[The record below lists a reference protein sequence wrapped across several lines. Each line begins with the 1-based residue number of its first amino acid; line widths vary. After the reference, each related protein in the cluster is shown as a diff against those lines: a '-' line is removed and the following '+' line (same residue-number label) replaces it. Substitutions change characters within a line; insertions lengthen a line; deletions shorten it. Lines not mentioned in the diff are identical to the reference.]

1 MRPNKYIL
9 FLLATLVAFVAFEY
23 YKPKPI
29 DWRPTY
35 QNNDKIPFGTQ
46 AMFELLPSL
55 MRQPAVETTRLP
67 AYNLLTETK
76 LPPRSNYIA
85 VCETFAAGEY
95 DTREL
100 LRYVARGNTAFLSA
114 YSFSDT
120 LSRALGFKAEVKNPL
135 KADTTLRSNFVGPA
149 LARKGGYNFRHD
161 DGRNFLVVKKPNTAI
176 TVLAR
181 NARKEAVF
189 LRIPHGKGVFYIHN
203 LPLAL
208 TNYYL
213 LAPASSDYMTK
224 ALSYLPAQPTYWDE
238 FQKQG
243 RFDEDEQSL
252 LRYIYKQPALSWAYY
267 IGLFGLIIYALFAG
281 KRTQRIIPVMQLP
294 QNTSLEFVKTVGRM
308 YFQQN
313 DHDNV
318 ARKKIQYFLA
328 DLRERYFLNTQ
339 VLNSEFTETLARKS
353 GVPLEETQNLVRML
367 AQANRAVSLSEFD
380 LLTIN
385 ATIENFNAAAASKV

>member
-9 FLLATLVAFVAFEY
+9 FLLATLTAFVLFEY

-29 DWRPTY
+29 DWRATY

-46 AMFELLPSL
+46 AVFELLPSL
-55 MRQPAVETTRLP
+55 MRQPSVEAIRVP
-67 AYNLLTETK
+67 VYNLLTERP
-76 LPPRSNYIA
+76 LPLRSNYVA
-85 VCETFAAGEY
+85 VCETFAAGTY

-100 LRYVARGNTAFLSA
+100 LRYVGRGNSAFLSA
-114 YSFSDT
+114 YNFSDT
-120 LSRALGFKAEVKNPL
+120 LSRALGFKADVKDPL
-135 KADTTLRSNFVGPA
+135 KADSTLRSNFVGPK

-161 DGRNFLVVKKPNTAI
+161 DGRNFLLVKKPGKGI

-181 NARKEAVF
+181 NARNEAIF

-213 LAPASSDYMTK
+213 LSPASADYMAK
-224 ALSYLPAQPTYWDE
+224 AFSYLPPQPTYWDE
-238 FQKQG
+238 YQKQG
-243 RFDEDEQSL
+243 RFDENEKSL
-252 LRYIYKQPALSWAYY
+252 LRYIYKQPALTWAYC
-267 IGLFGLIIYALFAG
+267 IGLVGLIIYMLFAG
-281 KRTQRIIPVMQLP
+281 KRTQRVIPVMQLP

-328 DLRERYFLNTQ
+328 NLRERYLLNTH
-339 VLNSEFTETLARKS
+339 VLDNEFTETLARKS
-353 GVPLEETQNLVRML
+353 GVPLDETQQLVRVL
-367 AQANRAVSLSEFD
+367 SQAQRAISLSEYD

-385 ATIENFNAAAASKV
+385 STIEQFNAAATSTV

>member
-1 MRPNKYIL
+1 
-9 FLLATLVAFVAFEY
+9 
-23 YKPKPI
+23 
-29 DWRPTY
+29 
-35 QNNDKIPFGTQ
+35 
-46 AMFELLPSL
+46 LLPSL
-55 MRQPAVETTRLP
+55 MRQPAVETTRMP
-67 AYNLLTETK
+67 VYNLLTEMK

-85 VCETFAAGEY
+85 VCETFAAGAY

-120 LSRALGFKAEVKNPL
+120 LSRALGFKADVKNPL
-135 KADTTLRSNFVGPA
+135 KADSTLRSNFVGPA

-181 NARKEAVF
+181 NARNEAVF

-213 LAPASSDYMTK
+213 LSPASSDYMTK

-243 RFDEDEQSL
+243 RFNEDEQSL
-252 LRYIYKQPALSWAYY
+252 LRYIYKQPALTWAYY

-281 KRTQRIIPVMQLP
+281 KRTQRIIPVVQLP

-339 VLNSEFTETLARKS
+339 VLDPEFTETLARKS

-385 ATIENFNAAAASKV
+385 FTIENFNAVAASKV

>member
-9 FLLATLVAFVAFEY
+9 FLLATLIAFVAFEY

-46 AMFELLPSL
+46 AVFELLPSL
-55 MRQPAVETTRLP
+55 MHQRTIESVRLP
-67 AYNLLTETK
+67 VYNLLTETRM
-76 LPPRSNYIA
+76 PARSNYLA
-85 VCETFAAGEY
+85 VCETFAAGAY

-100 LRYVARGNTAFLSA
+100 LRYVARGNSAFLSA

-120 LSRALGFKAEVKNPL
+120 LSRALGFKAEIKDPL
-135 KADTTLRSNFVGPA
+135 KADSTLRSNFVGPG
-149 LARKGGYNFRHD
+149 LATKNGYNFRHD
-161 DGRNFLVVKKPNTAI
+161 DGRNFLVVKKPRTGI

-181 NARKEAVF
+181 NTRNEAIF
-189 LRIPHGKGVFYIHN
+189 LRIPHGQGVFYIHN
-203 LPLAL
+203 LPLAF

-213 LAPASSDYMTK
+213 LEPASADYMTK
-224 ALSYLPAQPTYWDE
+224 AFSYLPTQPTYWDE

-243 RFDEDEQSL
+243 RFNEDEQSL
-252 LRYIYKQPALSWAYY
+252 LRYIHKQPALNWAYY
-267 IGLFGLIIYALFAG
+267 IALFGLILYALFAG
-281 KRTQRIIPVMQLP
+281 KRTQRIIPVVQLP
-294 QNTSLEFVKTVGRM
+294 QNTSLAFVKTVGRM

-318 ARKKIQYFLA
+318 ARKKIRYFLA
-328 DLRERYFLNTQ
+328 SLRERYFLNTQ
-339 VLNSEFTETLARKS
+339 QLDAEFTETLARKS
-353 GVPLEETQNLVRML
+353 GVPLDETQQLVRIL
-367 AQANRAVSLSEFD
+367 GQAQRAISLSEFD

-385 ATIENFNAAAASKV
+385 ATIENFNAATASKI

>member
-9 FLLATLVAFVAFEY
+9 ILLATLTAFVLFEY

-35 QNNDKIPFGTQ
+35 QNDDKIPFGTQ
-46 AMFELLPSL
+46 AVFELLPSL
-55 MRQPAVETTRLP
+55 MRQSGVATVRVPV
-67 AYNLLTETK
+67 YNLMTDK
-76 LPPRSNYIA
+76 PLPVPSNYVA
-85 VCETFAAGEY
+85 VCETFAAGAY

-100 LRYVARGNTAFLSA
+100 LRYVGRGNTAFLSA
-114 YSFSDT
+114 YNFSDT
-120 LSRALGFKAEVKNPL
+120 LSRALGFKADVKDPL
-135 KADTTLRSNFVGPA
+135 KADTTLRSNFVGPG

-161 DGRNFLVVKKPNTAI
+161 DGRNFLVVKKPNRKI

-181 NARKEAVF
+181 NARNEAIF

-213 LAPASSDYMTK
+213 LSPASADYMAK
-224 ALSYLPAQPTYWDE
+224 AFSYLPAQPTYWDE
-238 FQKQG
+238 YQKQG
-243 RFDEDEQSL
+243 RFSENEQSL
-252 LRYIYKQPALSWAYY
+252 LRYIYKQPALTWAYF
-267 IGLFGLIIYALFAG
+267 IGLVGLILYALFAG
-281 KRTQRIIPVMQLP
+281 KRTQRVIPVVQLP

-328 DLRERYFLNTQ
+328 DLRERYLLNTH
-339 VLNSEFTETLARKS
+339 VLDTEFTETLARKS
-353 GVPLEETQNLVRML
+353 GVSPDETQNLVRIL
-367 AQANRAVSLSEFD
+367 GQAQRAVSLSEYD

-385 ATIENFNAAAASKV
+385 ATIEHFNAAAATTV

>member
-9 FLLATLVAFVAFEY
+9 LLVASLIAFVLFEY
-23 YKPKPI
+23 YKPKSI

-46 AMFELLPSL
+46 AVFELLPSL
-55 MRQPAVETTRLP
+55 LRQQKVETIRIP
-67 AYNLLTETK
+67 PYNLFTETG
-76 LPPRSNYIA
+76 LPLRSTYVA
-85 VCETFAAGEY
+85 VCENFAAGGY

-114 YSFSDT
+114 YDFSDT
-120 LSRALGFKAEVKNPL
+120 LSRALGFKADVKNPL
-135 KADTTLRSNFVGPA
+135 KADSTLRSNFVGPG

-161 DGRNFLVVKKPNTAI
+161 DGRNFLVVKKPNSGI

-181 NARKEAVF
+181 NARNEAIF
-189 LRIPHGKGVFYIHN
+189 LRIPHGKGFFYIHN
-203 LPLAL
+203 LPLAF

-213 LAPASSDYMTK
+213 LAPASADYMTK
-224 ALSYLPAQPTYWDE
+224 AFSYLPTQPTYWDE
-238 FQKQG
+238 YMKQG
-243 RFDEDEQSL
+243 RFNESEQSL

-281 KRTQRIIPVMQLP
+281 KRTQRVIPVVQLP

-318 ARKKIQYFLA
+318 ARKKIKYFLA

-339 VLNSEFTETLARKS
+339 VLDAEFVETLARKS
-353 GVPLEETQNLVRML
+353 GVSLEETQDLVRML
-367 AQANRAVSLSEFD
+367 NQAARAVSLSEFD

-385 ATIENFNAAAASKV
+385 ATIERFNTAAMSRA

>member
-1 MRPNKYIL
+1 MRINKYIL
-9 FLLATLVAFVAFEY
+9 FLLATLTAFVVFEY

-29 DWRPTY
+29 DWNPTY
-35 QNNDKIPFGTQ
+35 RNNDRIPFGTK
-46 AMFELLPSL
+46 AVFELLPGL
-55 MRQPAVETTRLP
+55 MGQKTVESVRLP
-67 AYNLLTETK
+67 VYNLLTETK
-76 LPPRSNYIA
+76 VVTPSNYIA
-85 VCETFAAGEY
+85 VCEDFAAGTY

-100 LRYVARGNTAFLSA
+100 LRYVARGNNAFLSA
-114 YSFSDT
+114 YDFSDT
-120 LSRALGFKAEVKNPL
+120 LSKALGFKANVKNPL
-135 KADTTLRSNFVGPA
+135 EADSTLRSNFVGPK

-161 DGRNFLVVKKPNTAI
+161 DGRNYLVVKKPNSGI

-181 NARKEAVF
+181 NARNEAIF

-213 LAPASSDYMTK
+213 LFPASADYMTK
-224 ALSYLPAQPTYWDE
+224 AFSYLPAQTTYWDE

-243 RFDEDEQSL
+243 RFNEDEQSL

-281 KRTQRIIPVMQLP
+281 KRTQRVIPVMPLP

-318 ARKKIQYFLA
+318 GRKKILYFLA
-328 DLRERYFLNTQ
+328 DLRERYQMSTHILDT
-339 VLNSEFTETLARKS
+339 EFTETLARKS
-353 GVPLEETQNLVRML
+353 GVPLDETQNLVRIL
-367 AQANRAVSLSEFD
+367 AQAQRAVSLSEFD

-385 ATIENFNAAAASKV
+385 ATIENFNAEATRKV